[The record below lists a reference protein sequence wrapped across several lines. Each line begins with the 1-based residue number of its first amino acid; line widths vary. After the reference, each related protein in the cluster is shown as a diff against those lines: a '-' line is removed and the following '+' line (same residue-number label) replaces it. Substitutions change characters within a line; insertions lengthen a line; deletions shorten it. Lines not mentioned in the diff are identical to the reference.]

1 MALFL
6 SQLFH
11 RLAPLQPLCL
21 ATTNVLTLVLACV
34 SRDVS
39 AHVWIIVHII
49 ADTQP
54 KGRATLAAIHAMVD
68 AKTLK
73 KVKFKTASNRRMT
86 Q

>member
-1 MALFL
+1 MVVTLL
-6 SQLFH
+6 VTL
-11 RLAPLQPLCL
+11 L
-21 ATTNVLTLVLACV
+21 VITLVPV
-34 SRDVS
+34 
-39 AHVWIIVHII
+39 
-49 ADTQP
+49 QP